1 MVVRRKSAIEKP
13 TFKGTRIPV
22 SDVIELLATGLS
34 IEEIV
39 RDYYPSLSED
49 MVKEALH
56 WVAKIMRGERCV
68 GVSLHHV
75 GGGGSKGCCR
85 C

>member
-1 MVVRRKSAIEKP
+1 VDGLSDDKSAIEKP

-39 RDYYPSLSED
+39 RDYYPSLSEE

-56 WVAKIMRGERCV
+56 RVAKIIRGD
-68 GVSLHHV
+68 
-75 GGGGSKGCCR
+75 SKIRPCAH
-85 C
+85 

>member
-1 MVVRRKSAIEKP
+1 LGKAPSKVGGLSDDKSAIK

-22 SDVIELLATGLS
+22 SDVIELLAIGLS

-56 WVAKIMRGERCV
+56 WVAKIIRAR
-68 GVSLHHV
+68 SQ
-75 GGGGSKGCCR
+75 
-85 C
+85 

>member
-1 MVVRRKSAIEKP
+1 MGNQTTNPLLKNP

-22 SDVIELLATGLS
+22 SDVIELLAVGLS

-56 WVAKIMRGERCV
+56 WVAKIMRGERYV
-68 GVSLHHV
+68 GDKSIIEVHRYL
-75 GGGGSKGCCR
+75 KAIF
-85 C
+85 